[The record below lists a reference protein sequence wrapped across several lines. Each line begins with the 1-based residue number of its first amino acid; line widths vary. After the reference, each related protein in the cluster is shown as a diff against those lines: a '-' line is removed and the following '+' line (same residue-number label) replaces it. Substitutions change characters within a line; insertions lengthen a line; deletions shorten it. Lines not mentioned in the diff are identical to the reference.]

1 MLSKLIFVNGKK
13 PERFGWFLTLKN
25 DFESQILE
33 LFDDIFESQRNS
45 NHENIFLELILEQKY
60 LLPVDPCPQNST
72 TKVTL

>member
-13 PERFGWFLTLKN
+13 SERFGWFLTLKN

-33 LFDDIFESQRNS
+33 LFDDLFESQRNS
-45 NHENIFLELILEQKY
+45 NHE

-72 TKVTL
+72 TKITL